1 MTTHPPIWIMSLN
14 RLFFFF
20 DVTPKCVILKKNS
33 LLNPNSVTSNESWKS
48 EKLEIIGIFRC
59 YRMSEMICVSNFY
72 ALNSKNLNCPQLESL
87 ETAHE
92 YNISKNL
99 TKHGPI
105 LRIVILKRC
114 LVWGSLQFEHS
125 LIVPRFW
132 WKSEFILII
141 ALLHIIAHTWVEF
154 KSKIEPLNSILRVL

>member
-1 MTTHPPIWIMSLN
+1 MWAILC
-14 RLFFFF
+14 
-20 DVTPKCVILKKNS
+20 KCVILKKNS

-48 EKLEIIGIFRC
+48 AKLKIIGIFRC

-72 ALNSKNLNCPQLESL
+72 SLNSKNLNCPELESL
-87 ETAHE
+87 ETAQE

-99 TKHGPI
+99 TKHGTI
-105 LRIVILKRC
+105 LRIVILKRS
-114 LVWGSLQFEHS
+114 LVLGSLQFEHS